1 MDLKRLLIM
10 DLAELVARF
19 KTGLRPDRSFKEAF

>member
-10 DLAELVARF
+10 DVAEIDARF
-19 KTGLRPDRSFKEAF
+19 KTGLKPFNSFGEAF

>member
-10 DLAELVARF
+10 DLAELDARF
-19 KTGLRPDRSFKEAF
+19 KTGLDPSISFFEAC